1 MGTVCVS
8 IYLCHLKLLLGF
20 SGGSAIKEST
30 CNAEDEGSIPVS
42 RRSSGVGNDS
52 PLQCSC
58 LGPPTEEESGG
69 PWHMGSQRVDTVK
82 PLSLQKCLTDV
93 L

>member
-30 CNAEDEGSIPVS
+30 CNAEDEGSIPGS
-42 RRSSGVGNDS
+42 RRYSGIGNDS

-58 LGPPTEEESGG
+58 LGHPMDRGIRWAVAHGVTKSGHSEASELTEMS
-69 PWHMGSQRVDTVK
+69 H
-82 PLSLQKCLTDV
+82 
-93 L
+93 